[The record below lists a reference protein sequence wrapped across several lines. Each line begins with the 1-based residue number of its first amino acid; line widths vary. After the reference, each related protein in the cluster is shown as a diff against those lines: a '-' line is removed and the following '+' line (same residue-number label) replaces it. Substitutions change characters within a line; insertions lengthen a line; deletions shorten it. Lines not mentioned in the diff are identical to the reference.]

1 MPLVLLGSEQ
11 AMQLCAGDL
20 TGPVND
26 PPFTSLARELEL
38 RKYLLDVA
46 AWASDSK
53 VAKEILYVV
62 QNCEPNIYVVGM
74 KGGGFSCFNS
84 DYPKY
89 GTGTVYYNLGLKME
103 IGFHGP
109 GPTETASKFAMGP
122 KRNVSL
128 HNYIGFLHELGHAKQ
143 FIENPGFFRESK
155 DKKTNDDL
163 RKDQGLA
170 PVGKW
175 GGGNWA
181 YMADGKFKNEVETKA
196 KELADKRSDR
206 KKELMPG
213 AGGTGSA
220 WKNLKLQ
227 QVRLCRPL
235 WGVRIETDNL
245 MRHEWPV
252 CEEFKLPKRNYT
264 DLVVT
269 GM

>member
-103 IGFHGP
+103 IGFHP

-128 HNYIGFLHELGHAKQ
+128 HNYVGSCTSSDTPSSLLRIPDSSG
-143 FIENPGFFRESK
+143 NPRI
-155 DKKTNDDL
+155 
-163 RKDQGLA
+163 RKRTTSSGR
-170 PVGKW
+170 
-175 GGGNWA
+175 
-181 YMADGKFKNEVETKA
+181 TKVSH
-196 KELADKRSDR
+196 R
-206 KKELMPG
+206 
-213 AGGTGSA
+213 
-220 WKNLKLQ
+220 
-227 QVRLCRPL
+227 
-235 WGVRIETDNL
+235 
-245 MRHEWPV
+245 
-252 CEEFKLPKRNYT
+252 
-264 DLVVT
+264 
-269 GM
+269 